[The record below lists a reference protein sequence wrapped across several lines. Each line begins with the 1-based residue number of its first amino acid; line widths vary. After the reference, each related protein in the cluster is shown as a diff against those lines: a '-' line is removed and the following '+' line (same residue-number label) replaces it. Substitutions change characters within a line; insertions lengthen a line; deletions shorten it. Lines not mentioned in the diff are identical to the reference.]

1 MKFCPN
7 CGFERLT
14 DTGSC
19 ASCGADFRRMAE
31 AMVEATTAAPR
42 RSRRRVGVAICAL
55 VAVAVVSGGI
65 LAACSGNSAAATTPA
80 AAPVAS
86 GAPNS
91 NAASAAGPTRATPE
105 DAVRQYLTAFASNNA
120 GQLLDACAIDEVA
133 AHYQFE
139 AQATRLQEIMPNQF
153 LLPTSYAFY
162 ADLDKYGQ
170 AYVNFNQVRGLALS
184 LLTSQPVDQPIV
196 PVTADQAQQYV
207 KSADP
212 SQLAGLKVVEI
223 KFPSA
228 KFAADSKTLANFAAQ
243 AKVYGAD
250 ELTERLA
257 LVAWNGKDYAVG
269 FTLVRYG
276 SDWKVLNQV
285 SNLAG
290 TPVTGAAQ
298 PVTQSAF
305 DASVAS

>member
-7 CGFERLT
+7 CGSERFT
-14 DTGSC
+14 DTASC

-31 AMVEATTAAPR
+31 DVVEATTAAPR
-42 RSRRRVGVAICAL
+42 RSRRRVGVATWAL

-80 AAPVAS
+80 AAPLAS

-91 NAASAAGPTRATPE
+91 NATSAAGPTRATPE
-105 DAVRQYLTAFASNNA
+105 DAVHQYLTSFASNNA
-120 GQLLDACAIDEVA
+120 GQLLDACAIEEVA

-139 AQATRLQEIMPNQF
+139 AQATRLQAIMPNQF

-162 ADLDKYGQ
+162 AGLDKFGQ

-298 PVTQSAF
+298 PVTQSGF
-305 DASVAS
+305 DASVAG

>member
-1 MKFCPN
+1 VNDEVLSELRFRA
-7 CGFERLT
+7 FT
-14 DTGSC
+14 DTASC

-42 RSRRRVGVAICAL
+42 RSPTRGGVAICAL
-55 VAVAVVSGGI
+55 VAVVMVSGGI

-80 AAPVAS
+80 AAPLAS

-91 NAASAAGPTRATPE
+91 NATSAAGP
-105 DAVRQYLTAFASNNA
+105 DARHSGGRRSPVSDLLRSNNA
-120 GQLLDACAIDEVA
+120 GQLLDACAIEEVA

-139 AQATRLQEIMPNQF
+139 AQATRLQAIMPNQF

-162 ADLDKYGQ
+162 AGLDKFGQ

-243 AKVYGAD
+243 PRC
-250 ELTERLA
+250 T
-257 LVAWNGKDYAVG
+257 
-269 FTLVRYG
+269 VRT
-276 SDWKVLNQV
+276 S
-285 SNLAG
+285 
-290 TPVTGAAQ
+290 
-298 PVTQSAF
+298 
-305 DASVAS
+305 